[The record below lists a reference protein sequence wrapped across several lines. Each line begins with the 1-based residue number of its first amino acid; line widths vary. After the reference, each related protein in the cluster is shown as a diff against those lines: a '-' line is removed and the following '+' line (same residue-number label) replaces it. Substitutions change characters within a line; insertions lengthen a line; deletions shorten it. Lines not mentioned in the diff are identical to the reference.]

1 MLVRGCHSVA
11 LVRVTLTLRC
21 SHFRLQQPLILHVD
35 VFTASCVLCQCCWD
49 PECSQ
54 PHHCL
59 YRWQNVFLEPGHAL
73 HPTGASLLS
82 STLQPAGSKTS
93 LCSNMSPKDPKALEA
108 KTYFLYHKLC
118 HYCTT
123 LILRSVSNE
132 NELILLKAPWLEQL
146 PVFTLQLWEAMKIRV
161 ELSRATPSGGL
172 ALEEKNPSKTET
184 QAAACFCTLDN
195 RLFSSLEGLWAWLL
209 PFLTH

>member
-1 MLVRGCHSVA
+1 MASDWKVMLVRCCHSGA

-21 SHFRLQQPLILHVD
+21 GHFPLQQPLILHVD

-49 PECSQ
+49 PERSQ

-59 YRWQNVFLEPGHAL
+59 YGWQNVFLEPGHAL

-82 STLQPAGSKTS
+82 CTLQPAASKTS
-93 LCSNMSPKDPKALEA
+93 LHRNMSPKVPKACFSQSALEA
-108 KTYFLYHKLC
+108 KTYFLCHKLC

-132 NELILLKAPWLEQL
+132 NERIHLKAQRLEQWPVVWL
-146 PVFTLQLWEAMKIRV
+146 VFTLQLWEAMKIRV
-161 ELSRATPSGGL
+161 ELSRATPSRDSPWRKRIP
-172 ALEEKNPSKTET
+172 AKQKPK
-184 QAAACFCTLDN
+184 
-195 RLFSSLEGLWAWLL
+195 L
-209 PFLTH
+209 PLVSVP